1 MSMMDSS
8 SDYNTEVAELK
19 QDSDDVEQEFSEKPL
34 KHVEFPLPALNA
46 SVWAFFQLA
55 GLGRAVIVT
64 PAYCG
69 SRKTRG
75 FWINLSSLH

>member
-1 MSMMDSS
+1 MMDSS
-8 SDYNTEVAELK
+8 SDYNTEFAERK
-19 QDSDDVEQEFSEKPL
+19 QDGDDVEQEFSEKPL

-55 GLGRAVIVT
+55 GLGRAVSVT
-64 PAYCG
+64 PANHVP
-69 SRKTRG
+69 RKMRD